1 MLKPRGEVVT
11 KEQILKDI
19 AENLVEM
26 EPERVVELCNEA
38 LNLGILPEEIID
50 NGLIA
55 GMDEV
60 GNLYE
65 EEEYFVPE
73 VLICADALYA
83 GLDVVKPHITTED
96 ATKPIKVV
104 IGVVQGDTHDIGKN
118 LVKIMMGA
126 SGIDVHDLGRD
137 VPLEQFIEK
146 AEEIEADFIGMSTLM
161 TTTMDGMEKVIKMLE
176 EKGLRNKY
184 KVFIGGGPIS
194 QSFADKIGADIYT
207 NTANEAVRRVK
218 EVYGGL

>member
-1 MLKPRGEVVT
+1 MTKEKMLKE
-11 KEQILKDI
+11 I

-26 EPERVVELCNEA
+26 EPENVVKLCNEA

-60 GNLYE
+60 GKLYE

-104 IGVVQGDTHDIGKN
+104 IGVVQGDTHDIGKI
-118 LVKIMMGA
+118 L
-126 SGIDVHDLGRD
+126 
-137 VPLEQFIEK
+137 
-146 AEEIEADFIGMSTLM
+146 
-161 TTTMDGMEKVIKMLE
+161 
-176 EKGLRNKY
+176 
-184 KVFIGGGPIS
+184 
-194 QSFADKIGADIYT
+194 
-207 NTANEAVRRVK
+207 
-218 EVYGGL
+218 

>member
-161 TTTMDGMEKVIKMLE
+161 TTTMDGMEKS
-176 EKGLRNKY
+176 N
-184 KVFIGGGPIS
+184 
-194 QSFADKIGADIYT
+194 
-207 NTANEAVRRVK
+207 
-218 EVYGGL
+218 

>member
-1 MLKPRGEVVT
+1 MT

>member
-1 MLKPRGEVVT
+1 MTKEKMLKE
-11 KEQILKDI
+11 I

-26 EPERVVELCNEA
+26 EPENVVKLCNEA

-60 GNLYE
+60 GKLYE

-126 SGIDVHDLGRD
+126 SGIEVYDLGRD
-137 VPLEQFIEK
+137 VPLELFVEK
-146 AEEIEADFIGMSTLM
+146 AEEIGADFIGMSTLM

-176 EKGLRNKY
+176 EKGLRDKY

-194 QSFADKIGADIYT
+194 QSFADRIGADIYIQT
-207 NTANEAVRRVK
+207 LQTK
-218 EVYGGL
+218 Q

>member
-60 GNLYE
+60 GNIYE